1 MPTVSENN
9 KRIAK
14 NTLFLYFRQLL
25 VMAVSLYT
33 VRVVLA
39 ELGAEDYGIYN
50 VVGGFVAMF
59 SIISGSMTLAVNR
72 FITIEIGKD
81 NV

>member
-1 MPTVSENN
+1 M
-9 KRIAK
+9 RG
-14 NTLFLYFRQLL
+14 LC
-25 VMAVSLYT
+25 
-33 VRVVLA
+33 
-39 ELGAEDYGIYN
+39 IYN

-81 NV
+81 NVLQATRIFSTSVIIPFAFLNSGLYRLRNFLAYGS

>member
-1 MPTVSENN
+1 
-9 KRIAK
+9 
-14 NTLFLYFRQLL
+14 
-25 VMAVSLYT
+25 MAVSLYT

-72 FITIEIGKD
+72 FYYD
-81 NV
+81 